1 MLEIGTKVKVVDEN
15 VTHNASIGDTGT
27 IISHV
32 GHMFVVEFDKPVSNG
47 AMMQMLELH
56 EVEVVE

>member
-27 IISHV
+27 VVNYV
-32 GHMFVVEFDKPVSNG
+32 GHMFIVEFDMPVRNG
-47 AMMQMLELH
+47 ALLQMLEEH
-56 EVEVVE
+56 EIEVVS